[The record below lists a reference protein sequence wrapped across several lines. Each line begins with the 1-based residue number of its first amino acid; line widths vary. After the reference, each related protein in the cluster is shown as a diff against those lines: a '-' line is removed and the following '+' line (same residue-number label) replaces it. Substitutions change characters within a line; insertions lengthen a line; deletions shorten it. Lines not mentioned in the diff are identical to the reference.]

1 MRKTTFNE
9 SPILTTKHLHKT
21 YTCVTLEDKNGNFT
35 FTYGLNFGSRA
46 TLHCYKKFKVSSK
59 YRTSDCLPNG
69 LWSHFGNY
77 SLSCDPI
84 QCPFI
89 NDILNGK
96 MVYSSKFIEG
106 KDFYSSEIEI
116 HCKNSKLELR
126 YCGQSE
132 NWVQESDI
140 ENPEAISDLQNICKT
155 SPKQNITSTN
165 NKNEENFSYDLLF
178 YIFLVIF
185 GVLCLDYS

>member
-1 MRKTTFNE
+1 LIKNENKNLNKDMRKTTFNE
-9 SPILTTKHLHKT
+9 SPILTAKHLHKT

-46 TLHCYKKFKVSSK
+46 TLQCYKKFKVSSK

-96 MVYSSKFIEG
+96 VVIHQNLLKEKFFIHQKLKFIA
-106 KDFYSSEIEI
+106 KIL
-116 HCKNSKLELR
+116 N
-126 YCGQSE
+126 
-132 NWVQESDI
+132 
-140 ENPEAISDLQNICKT
+140 
-155 SPKQNITSTN
+155 
-165 NKNEENFSYDLLF
+165 
-178 YIFLVIF
+178 
-185 GVLCLDYS
+185 